1 MLKTVTATEVITAAW
16 IVYQAHGFCNRSH
29 REIVNDGITVGE
41 GPDAKWIPS
50 LYTTVVENINI
61 IGSATAAADIVLT
74 ITPEIRQ
81 QAEDNRNLI
90 LQTALFKFMQDQ
102 LDDFTKGVYNDLNKE
117 EIQTKDLKRLCY
129 MHTIALQ
136 MVQAQ
141 RVEEMLINVN
151 NEQLAPQGHSVN
163 VVITVTNCRYSQEF
177 GVHNHVGVTAD
188 GYLVS
193 FFNKT
198 QHAFND
204 KIELSGKVKSFGP
217 SFKHQGL
224 KENRLN
230 YTKIIN
236 VIKG

>member
-1 MLKTVTATEVITAAW
+1 MINTVKATEVITAAW
-16 IVYQAHGFCNRSH
+16 IVYQEHGFCNRSH

-41 GPDAKWIPS
+41 GDDAKFVPS
-50 LYTTVVENINI
+50 LYTTVVENIPD
-61 IGSATAAADIVLT
+61 GTDAAIVLN

-81 QAEDNRNLI
+81 QAENNRDLI

-117 EIQTKDLKRLCY
+117 EIRPQDLKRLCY
-129 MHTIALQ
+129 MHTIAMQ

-141 RVEEMLINVN
+141 QIEEMLINVS
-151 NEQLAPQGHSVN
+151 NEQLAPQGHSVK
-163 VVITVTNCRYSQEF
+163 VTITVTDCRYSKDF
-177 GVHNHVGVTAD
+177 AVYNHVGVTDD

-204 KIELSGKVKSFGP
+204 KVELTGKVKSFGP
-217 SFKHQGL
+217 SYKHHGL